1 MNQDWMALHLG
12 TKGRL
17 YATCTCKINAIWEW
31 DLVGLKRR
39 YDENNDGWFK
49 DG

>member
-1 MNQDWMALHLG
+1 MALHLG

-17 YATCTCKINAIWEW
+17 YATCMFKINAIWEW
-31 DLVGLKRR
+31 DLVGSKRR